1 MPRIDEY
8 LALGRKGCASDVHLN
23 TGRPPLLRIDGELQ
37 PVRAEPLAPG
47 AIEALFDEVM
57 TEDWRARF
65 TRNGS
70 VDFSYEA
77 AGLGRFRVNYCR
89 QARGVTAVCRV
100 VPDRVFPLS
109 ELGLPKVIESVTSL
123 KSGLVLVTGAT
134 GTGKSTTLAAL
145 IDRIN
150 ETRYCTI
157 ITLEDPIEF
166 LHASKSALVLQREVG
181 VHIDSYADGLRSVLR
196 QDPDVILVGELRDR
210 ESMALA
216 LEASETGH
224 LVLGTLHTRGA
235 AATIDRILDSFPAEA
250 HNQIRHTLAD
260 NLKCVISQELVRSA
274 DGRGRRAAL
283 EILVA
288 MPAVAQLIR
297 EGETFKIPTAIT
309 TGRKYGMQLM
319 DHALLS
325 LVRAG
330 DVDADEAYRLA
341 VEKREF
347 VPFLTRPDPMAS
359 SQASALAY
367 SGTPS

>member
-1 MPRIDEY
+1 MPRIDEI
-8 LALGRKGCASDVHLN
+8 LAFARKSGASDVHLN
-23 TGRPPLLRIDGELQ
+23 TGRPPLVRIDGELL
-37 PVRAEPLAPG
+37 PTRLEAMPAGAVESMFEEILTDRWAETFQARG
-47 AIEALFDEVM
+47 A
-57 TEDWRARF
+57 
-65 TRNGS
+65 
-70 VDFSYEA
+70 VDFSYESDS
-77 AGLGRFRVNYCR
+77 LGRFRVNYCR
-89 QARGVTAVCRV
+89 QARGVTAVCRI
-100 VPDRVFPLS
+100 VPDRVFPLA

-145 IDRIN
+145 IDRVN

-166 LHASKSALVLQREVG
+166 LHASKSSLVLQREVG
-181 VHIDSYADGLRSVLR
+181 VHIESYADGLRSVLR

-250 HNQIRHTLAD
+250 HNQVRHTLAD

-283 EILVA
+283 EVLVA

-319 DHALLS
+319 DHALLN

-330 DVDADEAYRLA
+330 DVDAQEAYRLA

-347 VPFLTRPDPMAS
+347 MPFLTRPDAMVSSLGTPAS
-359 SQASALAY
+359 SGMLS
-367 SGTPS
+367 